1 MQQQQL
7 HRLQQQIKAEPADP
21 VSQAQKEDSKKKDE
35 VANCVIGG
43 PPPPVESLLAHINSQ
58 LETGGGIKAEIDSEF
73 LKLALMSWKC
83 GALSSCN
90 GGWSEPGG

>member
-7 HRLQQQIKAEPADP
+7 HRLQQQIKTEPADP
-21 VSQAQKEDSKKKDE
+21 VSQPQKEDSKKKDE

-73 LKLALMSWKC
+73 LKLVFNELEMWCSV
-83 GALSSCN
+83 LL
-90 GGWSEPGG
+90 